1 LALTSLGQSKSE
13 VNSKTLQG
21 CCGHVGIYAYLF
33 APLPNH
39 ASQLNTSRII
49 KARTRTSS
57 FSIGLIAKKLQRRA
71 PLRNNVHTRMPHTC
85 TYFTY
90 RVYMMYMVMCIQYI
104 YRVCIY
110 IHYRYI
116 FNHIHIYIH
125 LYRHMDHVSPHVHR
139 HLYYTSKD
147 VNIFMC
153 PVIPPVV
160 SWTRL
165 DMLL

>member
-1 LALTSLGQSKSE
+1 MTLTSLGQSKSE

-104 YRVCIY
+104 YIESAFTYIIDTYSITFTFTFIY
-110 IHYRYI
+110 TDIWIMYPRMSI
-116 FNHIHIYIH
+116 GTSTIH
-125 LYRHMDHVSPHVHR
+125 LKM
-139 HLYYTSKD
+139 
-147 VNIFMC
+147 
-153 PVIPPVV
+153 
-160 SWTRL
+160 
-165 DMLL
+165 